1 MISDWVCPASR
12 EETVAIGQQLEQ
24 RMIQDKPLILG
35 IGGTPR
41 RGSSSERALAISL
54 KAAEDKG
61 ARTILLSGAEL
72 LLPIYMPGQ
81 QQSDQASRLLAALR
95 ECHGIIIS
103 SPAYHGSISGLIKNA
118 LDYAEELRAD
128 ARAYLDG
135 IPVGCIACA
144 GGWQAV
150 GQTLAALRTIAHSL
164 RGWPTPLGAMLNTSA
179 GLFDA
184 EGNCTDMAT
193 QRQLETVGHQV
204 IDFVRMQRL
213 GRQRA
218 PSISTDAR
226 VES

>member
-1 MISDWVCPASR
+1 MRRRPFSRDAGQEHFAASPRIARPVWRGGNSPNAPRADRLMISDRVRPASR

-135 IPVGCIACA
+135 IPVGCIASA
-144 GGWQAV
+144 GGWQ
-150 GQTLAALRTIAHSL
+150 
-164 RGWPTPLGAMLNTSA
+164 
-179 GLFDA
+179 
-184 EGNCTDMAT
+184 
-193 QRQLETVGHQV
+193 
-204 IDFVRMQRL
+204 
-213 GRQRA
+213 
-218 PSISTDAR
+218 
-226 VES
+226 

>member
-1 MISDWVCPASR
+1 
-12 EETVAIGQQLEQ
+12 
-24 RMIQDKPLILG
+24 MIQDRPLILG

-72 LLPIYMPGQ
+72 LLPMYMPGQ

-118 LDYAEELRAD
+118 LDYAEELRTD

-150 GQTLAALRTIAHSL
+150 GQTLGRTADDCSLAQGLAYAPWRDVEHVHS
-164 RGWPTPLGAMLNTSA
+164 P
-179 GLFDA
+179 
-184 EGNCTDMAT
+184 
-193 QRQLETVGHQV
+193 
-204 IDFVRMQRL
+204 VRR
-213 GRQRA
+213 
-218 PSISTDAR
+218 
-226 VES
+226 